1 MSQAV
6 TVRPSAAAPSMD
18 RINVKSHRQ
27 NTRTDEAAS
36 RRAEK
41 KANIEQAEAKANQVA
56 KEVLEIETVTD
67 KAMEGSGRI
76 DVYA

>member
-1 MSQAV
+1 MSQSM
-6 TVRPSAAAPSMD
+6 TVQQSAASPYDTRTNKNSPS
-18 RINVKSHRQ
+18 Q

-41 KANIEQAEAKANQVA
+41 RANTEQSQAKAQQIA

-67 KAMEGSGRI
+67 KAQESSSRI